1 MAFPIAVVKF
11 GGSVL
16 ADESSLW
23 QVVHEVY
30 ALVRSGRRVVAV
42 VSALKGQTD
51 RLLAQAR
58 RVADSPEESGVALL
72 AGTGESASA
81 ALLGLALDRAGV
93 PAEVLDAAAIGL
105 RTAGPAL
112 DAELAGVDEA
122 SLRRALTRVPVVVV
136 PGFAGRDADGRVTLL
151 GRGGSDLTAVFLAAR
166 LGAECRLVKDVSGIY
181 EADPASTPRGT
192 PWPRRFATLSW
203 DEAARLGGKA
213 VQPKAVRLAA
223 QRGVELHIGAQL
235 RPDGTRVGALPSVAE
250 ERPPAAPRPL
260 RVVLLGCGV
269 VGRGVLEHL
278 LRQPERFTV
287 LRVAVRDVER
297 AAASGVDRALLT
309 AAPLAASAVDADVVV
324 EALGGIEPALGA
336 VRRALARGSHVV
348 TANKALLAEYGRSL
362 HELASETGVRLLY
375 SAAVGGATPALE
387 AVSRL
392 ASGPG
397 VASIEAVLNGT
408 SNFVL
413 GRLAEGVG
421 FDEAVREAQRL
432 GFAEADPSRDLDG
445 RDAEDKLRL
454 LARVAFGEAGR
465 TITVRRRGIDPAE
478 LASLPAP
485 PAGGA
490 VRLVASVWRIGGSLD
505 AAIGPE
511 ALSPDHALARV
522 HREWNGLVVRT
533 LDGGRHVVTGKGA
546 GRWPTAESVLADLLD
561 LWRARFLPQ
570 APRPETLQP
579 AASRPATQEARA

>member
-1 MAFPIAVVKF
+1 MAFPITVIKF

-42 VSALKGQTD
+42 VSALRGQTD

-58 RVADSPEESGVALL
+58 RVADPPEDSGVALL

-105 RTAGPAL
+105 RTAGPVL
-112 DAELAGVDEA
+112 DAEPASVDEA
-122 SLRRALTRVPVVVV
+122 ALRRALSRVPVVVV
-136 PGFAGRDADGRVTLL
+136 PGFAGRDAEGRVTLL

-166 LGAECRLVKDVSGIY
+166 LGAECRLVKDVAGIS

-203 DEAARLGGKA
+203 ADAARLGGKA

-223 QRGVELHIGAQL
+223 QHGVELNIGAQL
-235 RPDGTRVGALPSVAE
+235 RPDGTRVGALPTVAE

-278 LRQPERFTV
+278 LRQPERFAV
-287 LRVAVRDVER
+287 LRVVVRSLER
-297 AAASGVDRALLT
+297 AAASGVDPALLT
-309 AAPLAASAVDADVVV
+309 TSPLAAAAVDADVVV
-324 EALGGIEPALGA
+324 ETLGGVEPALGA
-336 VRRALARGSHVV
+336 VRRALARGSHAV
-348 TANKALLAEYGRSL
+348 TANKALVAAHGDELHALAAESG
-362 HELASETGVRLLY
+362 ARLLH
-375 SAAVGGATPALE
+375 SAAVGGAAPALE
-387 AVSRL
+387 AVMRL
-392 ASGPG
+392 AAGPG

-413 GRLAEGVG
+413 GRLAEGVA
-421 FDEAVREAQRL
+421 FDEAVREAKQA
-432 GFAEADPSRDLDG
+432 GFAEADPARDLDG

-454 LARVAFGEAGR
+454 LARAAFGPAER
-465 TITVRRRGIDPAE
+465 DLSVRRRGIDPVE
-478 LASLPAP
+478 LTTLLAP
-485 PAGGA
+485 PPGGA
-490 VRLVASVWRIGGSLD
+490 VKLIASVWRVRNTLD

-533 LDGGRHVVTGKGA
+533 LDGGRHVITGKGA

-561 LWRARFLPQ
+561 LWQARFTPD
-570 APRPETLQP
+570 
-579 AASRPATQEARA
+579 SPATPALNAATRGIRP